1 MVRKLP
7 VTLFLVLLAA
17 TVSVAAEIKVAT
29 LNCFLLFDP
38 RIDHR
43 GKLDDEQR
51 MSVAQYN
58 EKLGNLSSLIRGYD
72 VVGVQE
78 TGGRAEVDAL
88 AARAGMQGL
97 WAKGSDTATGQ
108 EVGLLH
114 KLPGWTVTSAVL
126 NQPDIIF
133 SPDLGSG
140 MNLDM

>member
-1 MVRKLP
+1 MARKLP
-7 VTLFLVLLAA
+7 VALFLLILAA

-51 MSVAQYN
+51 MSLAQYN

-72 VVGVQE
+72 VVGIQE

-88 AARAGMQGL
+88 AAKAGMQGL
-97 WAKGSDTATGQ
+97 WVKGDDTATGQ
-108 EVGLLH
+108 EVGLLY
-114 KLPGWTVTSAVL
+114 KLPGWTVTSAT
-126 NQPDIIF
+126 
-133 SPDLGSG
+133 
-140 MNLDM
+140 